1 MPYRI
6 TRLALALI
14 ALPCALFLA
23 LSGEASAAA
32 PTGLTP
38 HPDCTLKVPA
48 HPLTPKGLATPY
60 VLSSAGM
67 TCHEGDNDTAAFV
80 QATILNPATG
90 AVSVYAPVVRDD
102 GAALVGPAP
111 PVPVLPRGAVVTI
124 WTGFNGETL
133 KLTGPGHDEFAN
145 FQQQGYANSIPFF
158 AALYRSI
165 RAGKTTVPPLGTSP
179 KDGRPCPSARDF
191 SIVDQDQS
199 DNNPQAYPAYGVRN
213 ASDERIV
220 GTVDAALGCAPWTAP
235 SLDPAITG
243 GAMSPSGPLQEAQA
257 QFRQGA
263 PVALIPGNNPF
274 AMRNGKAS
282 LALQNLLRAEV
293 GQRPALVNGTRAY
306 CVNLAGPSGEGRL
319 KLDAPILAGF
329 PATNPIGDNLANQLA
344 ARFVQTWTIL
354 GCQALTGRPSPVQV
368 TVNDNGTATSAT
380 YA

>member
-191 SIVDQDQS
+191 SIVDQVRLATKRVLPDTVS
-199 DNNPQAYPAYGVRN
+199 YWRFIFSPLSVFFSYFRN
-213 ASDERIV
+213 A
-220 GTVDAALGCAPWTAP
+220 GK
-235 SLDPAITG
+235 SLRRSC
-243 GAMSPSGPLQEAQA
+243 M
-257 QFRQGA
+257 F
-263 PVALIPGNNPF
+263 
-274 AMRNGKAS
+274 
-282 LALQNLLRAEV
+282 
-293 GQRPALVNGTRAY
+293 
-306 CVNLAGPSGEGRL
+306 C
-319 KLDAPILAGF
+319 
-329 PATNPIGDNLANQLA
+329 
-344 ARFVQTWTIL
+344 
-354 GCQALTGRPSPVQV
+354 
-368 TVNDNGTATSAT
+368 
-380 YA
+380 